1 MKKNMFPVD
10 ARRSILPYDFSHDV
24 HTERL
29 VGLGA
34 EKYRTYLFFVA
45 VNRHGSSLTASTAK
59 PITDSLQEINPCAM
73 TTFTARS
80 APSAETGAPPPIV
93 AAGFCG
99 RPRQLLPKPYFTEPG
114 EERPPLFRRFA
125 CAVGG
130 AAAAGAVQIATRSR
144 CLSGKIRCEKAD
156 A

>member
-29 VGLGA
+29 VGFGA

-59 PITDSLQEINPCAM
+59 PITDSLQEINPMPNITNRQPVNIYVMFLICFL
-73 TTFTARS
+73 FTIS
-80 APSAETGAPPPIV
+80 SSKFE
-93 AAGFCG
+93 
-99 RPRQLLPKPYFTEPG
+99 LL
-114 EERPPLFRRFA
+114 
-125 CAVGG
+125 
-130 AAAAGAVQIATRSR
+130 
-144 CLSGKIRCEKAD
+144 
-156 A
+156 